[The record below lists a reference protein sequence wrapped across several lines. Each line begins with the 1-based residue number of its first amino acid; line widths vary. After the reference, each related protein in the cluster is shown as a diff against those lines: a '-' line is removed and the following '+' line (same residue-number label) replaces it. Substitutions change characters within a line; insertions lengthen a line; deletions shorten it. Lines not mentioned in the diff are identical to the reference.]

1 MRGGIKSKLSVLAIS
16 VGIFSV
22 CLISALGDTA
32 AYEINER
39 VAETGLGGI
48 TVYPG
53 SSGKKL
59 IDEQIMDDLSGI
71 PGLKALTP
79 FIYKT
84 GKAECHV
91 AKRLYQRHLRTG
103 IHLQDH
109 HGRCGTGGGSSDP
122 GKHFFLSRIYHRG

>member
-84 GKAECHV
+84 GKA
-91 AKRLYQRHLRTG
+91 
-103 IHLQDH
+103 
-109 HGRCGTGGGSSDP
+109 
-122 GKHFFLSRIYHRG
+122 